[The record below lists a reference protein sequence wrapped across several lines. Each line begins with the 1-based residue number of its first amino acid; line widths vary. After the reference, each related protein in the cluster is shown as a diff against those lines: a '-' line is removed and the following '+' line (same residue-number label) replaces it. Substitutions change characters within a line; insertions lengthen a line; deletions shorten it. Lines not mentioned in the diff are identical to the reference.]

1 VRLLVDAHALIW
13 SVDDPVQLS
22 ADARDALADAS
33 NELLLSTVTIWEIS
47 IKTGLGKL
55 TLSQPFR
62 LWLEAAVHDLTA
74 TLLPISIEA
83 ADVQASLPH
92 HHNDPFD
99 RMLIAQAQVEAAP
112 IVSRDAIFDQYSIQR
127 LW

>member
-13 SVDDPVQLS
+13 SVDDPAQLS
-22 ADARDALADAS
+22 TRARDALADAS
-33 NELLLSTVTIWEIS
+33 NDLLLSTVTIWEIS

-62 LWLEAAVHDLTA
+62 PWIESAVHDLSA
-74 TLLPISIEA
+74 TLLPISIA
-83 ADVQASLPH
+83 SADVQAALPR

-99 RMLIAQAQVEAAP
+99 RMLIAQAQVEALT
-112 IVSRDAIFDQYSIQR
+112 IVSRDAIFDRYATQR
-127 LW
+127 VW